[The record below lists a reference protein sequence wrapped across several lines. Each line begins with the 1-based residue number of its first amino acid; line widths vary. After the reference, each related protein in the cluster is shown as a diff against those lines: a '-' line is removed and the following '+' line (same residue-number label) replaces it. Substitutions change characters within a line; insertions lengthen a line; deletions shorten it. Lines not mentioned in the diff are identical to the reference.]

1 MQAVTRRQFLAS
13 LLPFSISAKRVALA
27 VKMASICG
35 VVVLTFSLLKSI
47 GLGSSLRL
55 AGAAIVVFVVFCCLG
70 LSIVWVQSVL
80 RRLPTTVAAA
90 VTTLFELLSILLP
103 MVYGVYLYRRWESGH
118 DLTGTAIA
126 LGAYYVMRFISRCD
140 RRANQALEPT
150 PIAVTPRANARVA
163 PATGVAHL

>member
-1 MQAVTRRQFLAS
+1 MTRRQFIAS
-13 LLPFSISAKRVALA
+13 LLPFIITAKRLSLA
-27 VKMASICG
+27 VRMACVWG
-35 VVVLTFSLLKSI
+35 VVVLAFSLLKSV

-90 VTTLFELLSILLP
+90 GATLFELLGILLP
-103 MVYGVYLYRRWESGH
+103 MAYGVYLYRRWESGH
-118 DLTGTAIA
+118 DLTGTVIA

-150 PIAVTPRANARVA
+150 PIAVTPRADARVA